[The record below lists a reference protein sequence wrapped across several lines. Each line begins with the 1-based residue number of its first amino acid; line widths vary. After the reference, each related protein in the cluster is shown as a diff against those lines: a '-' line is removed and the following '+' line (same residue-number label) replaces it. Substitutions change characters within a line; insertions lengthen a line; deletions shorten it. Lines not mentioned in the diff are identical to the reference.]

1 MAKNGWS
8 REAATEE
15 EHAVFALAVAKNSDK
30 MASASI
36 RSKQKGRKC
45 DNQMKEMRPI
55 TTMGHNNETTRC
67 NAMLRTVMEPNG
79 EIQHDVM

>member
-15 EHAVFALAVAKNSDK
+15 EHAAFALAVAKNSDK

-36 RSKQKGRKC
+36 RSKQRAGNVTIK
-45 DNQMKEMRPI
+45 
-55 TTMGHNNETTRC
+55 
-67 NAMLRTVMEPNG
+67 
-79 EIQHDVM
+79 